1 MAHRS
6 GRLKKELAQFQSEPV
21 PGISVSVEDSN
32 MTSFKCQI
40 IGEHDPVFIN
50 TTLYIRIL
58 LKIDITEVHVLK
70 W

>member
-1 MAHRS
+1 MTPFDSMAHRS

-40 IGEHDPVFIN
+40 IGEHDPV
-50 TTLYIRIL
+50 L
-58 LKIDITEVHVLK
+58 
-70 W
+70 